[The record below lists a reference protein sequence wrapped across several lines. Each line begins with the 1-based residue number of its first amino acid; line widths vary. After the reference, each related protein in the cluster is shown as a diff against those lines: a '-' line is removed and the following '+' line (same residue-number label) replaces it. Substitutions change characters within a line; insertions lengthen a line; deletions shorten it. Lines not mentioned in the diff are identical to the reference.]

1 MTVFP
6 RPCRVHPLHP
16 WEGSFSLSFL
26 LCQDTHTHIH
36 THTHART
43 DHQSSPPPGTRP
55 CRGITVLISTKQGST
70 RVCQGAFFLTSPLDQ
85 TTFQVTTW
93 HPFSWFI
100 CDSSYGNFLVVPSH
114 TQAHSWPS
122 TSALPIPCAY
132 NTLKLKLQ
140 YSGHLIQRTDSLEK
154 TLMLGKIE
162 GRRRG

>member
-1 MTVFP
+1 MTLCLSPKGQPEMTVLP

-16 WEGSFSLSFL
+16 WEGSFPLSSL
-26 LCQDTHTHIH
+26 LCQDTHTHH
-36 THTHART
+36 THTHTHVHRSPRLPT
-43 DHQSSPPPGTRP
+43 PRHQVLLGNNSPH
-55 CRGITVLISTKQGST
+55 IHKQGSA

-140 YSGHLIQRTDSLEK
+140 YSGHLI
-154 TLMLGKIE
+154 
-162 GRRRG
+162 